1 MGRFLLLLV
10 AASSLTTG
18 SVLANRGLDARAGGN
33 ALAQNHLG
41 IVVAERLSE
50 TGLEEATELV
60 STLTGLPATSTLR
73 GELDGGTYTVQIVP
87 TPPRLLTV
95 TSVGEVTG
103 VGREGTV
110 RHTREATFELR
121 ASTSGAPPVA
131 RFLGQALTLEQSLTM
146 NTSQRV
152 LSADPALNANI
163 HTNGGSYVNI
173 TENAGIQGF
182 YQSVTPPTQQ
192 WQKDRLARAFRPNA
206 NPSGL
211 AVYQTVERIEIPVIR
226 VADYLSKATLVSATN
241 VQPSGGVIDFS
252 ATSTA
257 ENPAVWVIR
266 GDLNI
271 NGGKSVEVKG
281 FVNIIASGNI
291 NINGSL
297 QTAAGSTLSLYSER
311 DISINGSAQIT
322 GSLMN
327 NQNIQLSGS
336 TVLTGPVTT
345 RGTVNFNGNAKIVYQ
360 SLSGYM
366 TAPLFGGTAATTAV
380 GFRMVSVRA

>member
-1 MGRFLLLLV
+1 M
-10 AASSLTTG
+10 
-18 SVLANRGLDARAGGN
+18 
-33 ALAQNHLG
+33 
-41 IVVAERLSE
+41 
-50 TGLEEATELV
+50 
-60 STLTGLPATSTLR
+60 
-73 GELDGGTYTVQIVP
+73 
-87 TPPRLLTV
+87 
-95 TSVGEVTG
+95 
-103 VGREGTV
+103 
-110 RHTREATFELR
+110 
-121 ASTSGAPPVA
+121 
-131 RFLGQALTLEQSLTM
+131 
-146 NTSQRV
+146 
-152 LSADPALNANI
+152 
-163 HTNGGSYVNI
+163 
-173 TENAGIQGF
+173 
-182 YQSVTPPTQQ
+182 TPPTQQ

-257 ENPAVWVIR
+257 ENPAVWVIW

-291 NINGSL
+291 NVNGSL

-360 SLSGYM
+360 PLSGYM
-366 TAPLFGGTAATTAV
+366 TAPLFGGTAATAAV